1 MEVEV
6 YGVDHSPWVQA
17 VLLTLHHKGIDYRL
31 RSLPPWQ
38 VLKTWGVLMP
48 AVSINEG
55 AWQVES
61 AEILVKLGLEPISA
75 EDLQSVKAAWQGVL
89 HRPDSLLGF
98 FSAFARAGDVSPSL
112 IKRAIGNFG
121 RSFIALYMFT
131 LINFTKRVM
140 KPQEPKNFGD
150 QFLAW
155 ERILQASSR
164 SFLDGEAPGIRDMM
178 LFGVIQCH
186 SSIPVPPLTALQRD
200 ERLNRV
206 RKWIAHMQA
215 QFNDYPYLYSCKYF
229 EPYSTEPKAADATQ
243 RILFYAGLLAMILAA
258 PLTIPLVFLL
268 MSKVPR

>member
-17 VLLTLHHKGIDYRL
+17 VLMTLHHKGIDYRL

-61 AEILVKLGLEPISA
+61 AEILVKLGLEPITA
-75 EDLQSVKAAWQGVL
+75 KDLQSVKAAWQGVL
-89 HRPDSLLGF
+89 HRPDSSLSF

-215 QFNDYPYLYSCKYF
+215 QFNDYPYLYSGKYF
-229 EPYSTEPKAADATQ
+229 EPYSTEPKAASAAQ
-243 RILFYAGLLAMILAA
+243 RSWFYTGLLTMILAA

-268 MSKVPR
+268 MRKVPR